1 MAGNHRAERA
11 KERPRV
17 SGRVAAVTVCLAMVP
32 LLWFAADRALD
43 DTDTTP
49 DRGALGDATTT
60 PTVTATPGA
69 TPTAT
74 PSKKPSVTPTP
85 KPSLPRVAPAV
96 PRRLAAGTFLDVGF
110 DDSIEPRN
118 GSFRAASTGEV
129 ARWGSRGLP
138 GSPGTDTVYVV
149 GSTRADGDS
158 AFARLPRLKP
168 GAMVTIRTDRGRLTY
183 TVASAADR
191 PTGGLAKNDA
201 FAAKVP
207 GRLILVGL
215 RVDGSGD
222 LTGRAYVVVAT
233 LTAARPS

>member
-1 MAGNHRAERA
+1 
-11 KERPRV
+11 
-17 SGRVAAVTVCLAMVP
+17 MVP
-32 LLWFAADRALD
+32 LVWFAADRVLD
-43 DTDTTP
+43 DTDAP
-49 DRGALGDATTT
+49 ADQSGLATAPAAPTAPST
-60 PTVTATPGA
+60 PTA

-74 PSKKPSVTPTP
+74 ATVAPTPTP
-85 KPSLPRVAPAV
+85 TAKPTPALPRLAPAA
-96 PRRLAAGTFLDVGF
+96 PRRLASGAFLDVGF
-110 DDSIEPRN
+110 DESIEARN

-138 GSPGTDTVYVV
+138 GSPGTDTVYVI

-168 GAMVTIRTDRGRLTY
+168 GARVTIRTDRGRLTY
-183 TVASAADR
+183 TVSSAADR

-215 RVDGSGD
+215 RVDRGGD
-222 LTGRAYVVVAT
+222 ATGTAYVVVAR
-233 LTAARPS
+233 LTAVRPA